1 MAKRDGRCG
10 TDRARDRKGASQRPR
25 SGRPGTLAGCEPG
38 KILLAALACTVA
50 ACSSGVTATG
60 TQTAPPP
67 AQVTLG
73 TGATGT
79 YPAAAWPEF
88 GQNAARTGIA
98 AGLPAAGPLSQR
110 WTAHLDG
117 AVYGQP
123 LVVGNTVIAATEN
136 DSVYALNASTGSV
149 VWRHHLGTPVPRSS
163 LQCGDI
169 DPLGITGT
177 PVYDQGNGL
186 VYAVA
191 ETTGYHHVLFGLA
204 VSDGAIR
211 VQRDIDIA
219 TAGNHPSNDQQRPA
233 LAIDGGRVYAAFGG
247 LAGDCGTYIGFIVG
261 VPLSGSGPLVSWH
274 APTTREGAI
283 WATGGPVTGP
293 DGDLWVSTGNGAAE
307 NPAEPY
313 DGSDSVVK
321 LTPNL
326 VREDFFA
333 PATWADDNA
342 NDRDLGSTQ
351 PVLAAGNSVLI
362 IGKRGVGYL
371 LNESALGGIGHQ
383 LAEQTICGAFGGC
396 GRQRV
401 HGLRAVLGRR
411 PGGRLCQRRAAE
423 HQRAVARPRRQQR
436 VAGRRRRRRL
446 GDALRPWRVE
456 QRQHAVRARPG
467 DRRGQASARDRRGA
481 AALLV
486 AVARGRHGVPRHPG
500 RGRRRQRG
508 MRGRWGVTTG
518 PFGIMIL
525 IGFVRDPIGKR
536 QSRSRRG
543 FMEP

>member
-1 MAKRDGRCG
+1 M
-10 TDRARDRKGASQRPR
+10 RA
-25 SGRPGTLAGCEPG
+25 G
-38 KILLAALACTVA
+38 KILLAATACAVA
-50 ACSSGVTATG
+50 ACSSGTAATD
-60 TQTAPPP
+60 QQSAPPP
-67 AQVTLG
+67 PQVTLG
-73 TGATGT
+73 TDPGAGS

-98 AGLPAAGPLSQR
+98 AGLPPAGALSQR

-123 LVVGNTVIAATEN
+123 LVVGDTVIAATEN
-136 DSVYALNASTGSV
+136 DSVYALNASTGGV

-177 PVYDQGNGL
+177 PVYDQDNGL

-191 ETTGYHHVLFGLA
+191 ETTGYHHVLFGVA

-219 TAGNHPSNDQQRPA
+219 TAGNQPPNDQQRPA

-274 APTTREGAI
+274 TPTTREGAI

-293 DGDLWVSTGNGAAE
+293 DGDLWLSTGNGAAE

-313 DGSDSVVK
+313 DGSDSIVK
-321 LTPNL
+321 LTPDL

-362 IGKRGVGYL
+362 TGKRGVGYL
-371 LNESALGGIGHQ
+371 LNESALGGIGRQ
-383 LAEQTICGAFGGC
+383 LAEQTICAAF
-396 GRQRV
+396 
-401 HGLRAVLGRR
+401 
-411 PGGRLCQRRAAE
+411 
-423 HQRAVARPRRQQR
+423 
-436 VAGRRRRRRL
+436 
-446 GDALRPWRVE
+446 
-456 QRQHAVRARPG
+456 
-467 DRRGQASARDRRGA
+467 GA
-481 AALLV
+481 AAVSGSTVYEPCPDGGLAAVSVSAAQRNISVLWRGPGDSNGSPVVGGGAVWVTHYDPGGSSSGNTLYELDPATGAVRHRLAIGEGLPHFSSLSLAGGTAFLGTLDGV
-486 AVARGRHGVPRHPG
+486 AAVNGA
-500 RGRRRQRG
+500 
-508 MRGRWGVTTG
+508 
-518 PFGIMIL
+518 
-525 IGFVRDPIGKR
+525 
-536 QSRSRRG
+536 
-543 FMEP
+543 